1 MNSDEY
7 PQGKILK
14 SALVNCLRRSNDEV
28 NTGNKWDLQNIP
40 QKATKQIAQN
50 EASALLPRSSRSWSC
65 KSIANEIGC
74 FWFFVNP
81 LDE

>member
-1 MNSDEY
+1 MGNAREWNFYNPFQKLYGLTPTNSDEY

-40 QKATKQIAQN
+40 
-50 EASALLPRSSRSWSC
+50 
-65 KSIANEIGC
+65 
-74 FWFFVNP
+74 
-81 LDE
+81 